1 MEAAFDEEES
11 NAAPGNS
18 FPGQFGETEN
28 DKIHPALQITKGQ
41 TLSLTL
47 AFYLR
52 HNLTKTALHDLLC
65 LLNNVVPHCV
75 PTSKYFKERYFIYEN
90 SKTEMHFY
98 CPKCQTYLGTK
109 TDSPFE
115 CPICVDSTV
124 ITAKMC
130 IKQEDYFLV
139 HPIKDQ
145 LAFFFENRNLY
156 KILEAQKR
164 KLLDPTKKGEVFTG
178 DRYNNSDVKDFL
190 NESPYNFTMTFSSD
204 GIKPLKASSLS
215 LWPITCSINELET
228 HQKSKFL
235 TLCCLYSGNN
245 KPPPET
251 ILKPFVEQT
260 ISLFENG
267 FDWHDSSGKKN
278 NSKVMFCLCVADALA
293 RAMFCNL
300 VQFNGAYGCGLCLH
314 EGSRARQ
321 GKGTVQVYDV
331 IHPLP
336 SLKNQES
343 MIEHAFQAI

>member
-1 MEAAFDEEES
+1 MEAAFDEES
-11 NAAPGNS
+11 NAAPGNY
-18 FPGQFGETEN
+18 FPGMLGETEN

-75 PTSKYFKERYFIYEN
+75 PTSKYFVERYFFYEN
-90 SKTEMHFY
+90 SKTETHFY

-145 LAFFFENRNLY
+145 LAYFFENRNLY

-204 GIKPLKASSLS
+204 GIKPLKASSVS
-215 LWPITCSINELET
+215 L
-228 HQKSKFL
+228 
-235 TLCCLYSGNN
+235 
-245 KPPPET
+245 
-251 ILKPFVEQT
+251 
-260 ISLFENG
+260 
-267 FDWHDSSGKKN
+267 
-278 NSKVMFCLCVADALA
+278 
-293 RAMFCNL
+293 
-300 VQFNGAYGCGLCLH
+300 
-314 EGSRARQ
+314 
-321 GKGTVQVYDV
+321 
-331 IHPLP
+331 
-336 SLKNQES
+336 
-343 MIEHAFQAI
+343 